1 MDTGSLDG
9 MMRWF
14 FVLAFV
20 LAATAAGNT
29 AFAAGIELLSHR
41 ALYRMSLAE
50 AAGRSQVIAGDGRMM
65 YQVARGCDGWTVENQ
80 TFLRLTYD
88 DGRETET
95 IWTFASWESAD
106 GLDFRF
112 RARYEQNGNTIERL
126 TGAARL
132 ERVGGTG
139 QATFADPEDTVV
151 PLPEGTMF
159 PTAHM
164 HAVLDAAVAGQRTL
178 SRVVF
183 DGASLDN
190 PYSVNAVF
198 GLLPEDQALDMAEAA
213 SLPPVPSWWAQM
225 AFFPVA
231 NRQSL
236 PEFEVSGRYRTD
248 GVTDKLTQ
256 DFGDFALKVD
266 LAGC

>member
-1 MDTGSLDG
+1 
-9 MMRWF
+9 MMRRF
-14 FVLAFV
+14 LGLAV
-20 LAATAAGNT
+20 GIAVTAIGDG

-50 AAGRSQVIAGDGRMM
+50 AAGSSQVIAGDGRMM
-65 YQVARGCDGWTVENQ
+65 YRVARGCDGWTVENR

-95 IWTFASWESAD
+95 IWTFASWESSD

-112 RARYEQNGNTIERL
+112 RARYEQNGNTIEKL

-132 ERVGGTG
+132 DRVGGAG
-139 QATFADPEDTVV
+139 KATFADPADTIVS
-151 PLPEGTMF
+151 LPEGTMF

-164 HAVLDAAVAGQRTL
+164 HAVLDAAVAGRRTL
-178 SRVVF
+178 NRVVF

-198 GLLPEDQALDMAEAA
+198 GVLPEEQALDMAEAA

-231 NRQSL
+231 SRESL

-248 GVTDKLTQ
+248 GVTDRLTQ

-266 LAGC
+266 LDRLEVLPAPEC

>member
-1 MDTGSLDG
+1 MV
-9 MMRWF
+9 RWF
-14 FVLAFV
+14 FVLAIGV
-20 LAATAAGNT
+20 AASFTGSA
-29 AFAAGIELLSHR
+29 AFAAGTELLSHR

-65 YQVARGCDGWTVENQ
+65 YRVARGCDGWTVENQ

-88 DGRETET
+88 NGRETET
-95 IWTFASWESAD
+95 VWTFVSWESAD

-112 RARYEQNGNTIERL
+112 RARYEQDGDTIEKL
-126 TGAARL
+126 IGVARL

-139 QATFADPEDTVV
+139 KATFADPADTVV
-151 PLPEGTMF
+151 PLPKGTVF

-164 HAVLDAAVAGQRTL
+164 RAVLDAAVAGDRTL
-178 SRVVF
+178 NRVVF

-190 PYSVNAVF
+190 PYLVNAVF
-198 GLLPEDQALDMAEAA
+198 GTLPDDQAADMAEAA
-213 SLPPVPSWWAQM
+213 ALPPVPSWWAHM

-231 NRQSL
+231 SRESL

-248 GVTDKLTQ
+248 GVTDQLTQ

-266 LAGC
+266 LDRLEVLPAPEC